1 MGDQEVMANK
11 WTKPAAPPPP
21 LFTGQPERDFVK
33 QINDEV
39 IERIVGQRV
48 LYLPLSI
55 EYSDYHQLYGEAIR
69 KTFLPPVHVHA
80 LVEFEGNTT
89 VTTGYGLD
97 KQQSITI
104 KFHKRRLTE
113 DQNLFIREGDYIMY
127 GNAFYEIVTL
137 TEDKELFG
145 QPEYRFQIIA
155 KCIQTRR
162 GLIDLEILSSEAQQ
176 ALLNNAWLA
185 SEGES
190 APAEEEEGE
199 EETSSGMPTS
209 SGIGASIVYG
219 ADDSGSAPAGS
230 IETSIDA
237 GDSINVHEAFT
248 GFFGAEGTPNPVIT
262 PHTILIF
269 QNGILQS
276 VGNDDGDST
285 DFYIN
290 EDYEIITNHEIPEGD
305 RLTIIA
311 LEAIVAA
318 FGS

>member
-1 MGDQEVMANK
+1 MAEDNK
-11 WTKPAAPPPP
+11 WSQPENPPPP
-21 LFTGQPERDFVK
+21 LFVCKKEKDLVK

-39 IERIVGQRV
+39 IERVVGQTI
-48 LYLPLSI
+48 LYYPISL
-55 EYSDYHQLYGEAIR
+55 EHTEFHDLYGEAIR

-89 VTTGYGLD
+89 ITTNYGLD
-97 KQQSITI
+97 KQQSIMV

-127 GNAFYEIVTL
+127 GDAFYEIVTL

-162 GLIDLEILSSEAQQ
+162 GLIDLEILSSEVQQ
-176 ALLNNAWLA
+176 ALLSNALQA
-185 SEGES
+185 ATPEE
-190 APAEEEEGE
+190 AEEST
-199 EETSSGMPTS
+199 ETPTTPT
-209 SGIGASIVYG
+209 GTGVGASIVYG
-219 ADDSGSAPAGS
+219 ASGTSGVDEGGGSSPAPAGA
-230 IETSIDA
+230 IETPL
-237 GDSINVHEAFT
+237 GPGESINENGEFS
-248 GFFGAEGTPNPVIT
+248 GFFGEDGSPNPVIT
-262 PHTILIF
+262 PNTILIF

-285 DFYIN
+285 DFYIT
-290 EDYEIITNHEIPEGD
+290 EDYDIISNYEIPEGD

>member
-1 MGDQEVMANK
+1 MANK

-39 IERIVGQRV
+39 IERVVGQRI

-89 VTTGYGLD
+89 VATGYGLD
-97 KQQSITI
+97 RQQSIMV

-113 DQNLFIREGDYIMY
+113 DQNLFIREGDYIMH

-176 ALLNNAWLA
+176 ALLSNASQA
-185 SEGES
+185 SEGETTS
-190 APAEEEEGE
+190 VPAEEEEE
-199 EETSSGMPTS
+199 ASSGAPTS

-219 ADDSGSAPAGS
+219 TPAGPVG
-230 IETSIDA
+230 TSLSV
-237 GDSINVHEAFT
+237 GESINENGEFSS
-248 GFFGAEGTPNPVIT
+248 FFGESGTPNPAIT

-276 VGNDDGDST
+276 VGNDSGDST

-290 EDYEIITNHEIPEGD
+290 EDYEIITNYEIPEGD

>member
-1 MGDQEVMANK
+1 MANK
-11 WTKPAAPPPP
+11 WSKPAAPPPP

-39 IERIVGQRV
+39 IERVVGQRV

-80 LVEFEGNTT
+80 LVEFEGIKTITT
-89 VTTGYGLD
+89 NYGLD
-97 KQQSITI
+97 KQQSIMV

-176 ALLNNAWLA
+176 ALLSNALQA
-185 SEGES
+185 ATPEEVEES
-190 APAEEEEGE
+190 T
-199 EETSSGMPTS
+199 ETPTTPTGSGV
-209 SGIGASIVYG
+209 GASIVYG
-219 ADDSGSAPAGS
+219 ASGTSGVDEGEGSSPAPAGA
-230 IETSIDA
+230 IETSIGA
-237 GDSINVHEAFT
+237 GESINENEEFS
-248 GFFGAEGTPNPVIT
+248 GFFGEDGSPNPVIT
-262 PHTILIF
+262 PNTILIF

-290 EDYEIITNHEIPEGD
+290 EDYEIISNYDIPEGD

-318 FGS
+318 FTG

>member
-1 MGDQEVMANK
+1 MANK
-11 WTKPAAPPPP
+11 WTKPTAPPPP

-104 KFHKRRLTE
+104 KFHKRRITE

-190 APAEEEEGE
+190 PPAEEEE
-199 EETSSGMPTS
+199 EETPSGTPTS

-219 ADDSGSAPAGS
+219 TPTGS
-230 IETSIDA
+230 IATSLSVGQI
-237 GDSINVHEAFT
+237 INENGEFSS
-248 GFFGAEGTPNPVIT
+248 FFGESGTPNPVIT

-285 DFYIN
+285 DFYID
-290 EDYEIITNHEIPEGD
+290 EDYDIRTNYEIPEGD